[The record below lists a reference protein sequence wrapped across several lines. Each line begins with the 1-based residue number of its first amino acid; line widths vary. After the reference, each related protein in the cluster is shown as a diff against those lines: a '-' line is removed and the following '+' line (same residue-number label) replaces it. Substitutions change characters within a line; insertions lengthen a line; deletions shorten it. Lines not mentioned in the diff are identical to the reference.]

1 MGVIVA
7 PHMKNRVEASHPCRV
22 RIRALKS
29 GLRGVIV
36 SELSVEDVRKLA
48 ETMGLELDESRART
62 IASRLSGI
70 MEVLDEIPDE
80 LLESVEPAHRFEAGR
95 E

>member
-1 MGVIVA
+1 M
-7 PHMKNRVEASHPCRV
+7 
-22 RIRALKS
+22 
-29 GLRGVIV
+29 
-36 SELSVEDVRKLA
+36 SELSIDDVRKLA

-70 MEVLDEIPDE
+70 MEVLEDIPDE
-80 LLESVEPAHRFEAGR
+80 LLDSVEPAHRFEVGR

>member
-1 MGVIVA
+1 M
-7 PHMKNRVEASHPCRV
+7 
-22 RIRALKS
+22 
-29 GLRGVIV
+29 
-36 SELSVEDVRKLA
+36 SELSVEDVRQLA

-70 MEVLDEIPDE
+70 LEVLDEIPDD
-80 LLESVEPAHRFEAGR
+80 LLDSVEPAHRFEVSK

>member
-1 MGVIVA
+1 M
-7 PHMKNRVEASHPCRV
+7 
-22 RIRALKS
+22 
-29 GLRGVIV
+29 
-36 SELSVEDVRKLA
+36 SELTIDDVRKLA

-70 MEVLDEIPDE
+70 LEVLDAIPDE
-80 LLESVEPAHRFEAGR
+80 QLDSVEPAHQFEVGR

>member
-1 MGVIVA
+1 M
-7 PHMKNRVEASHPCRV
+7 
-22 RIRALKS
+22 
-29 GLRGVIV
+29 

>member
-1 MGVIVA
+1 M
-7 PHMKNRVEASHPCRV
+7 
-22 RIRALKS
+22 
-29 GLRGVIV
+29 
-36 SELSVEDVRKLA
+36 SELSAEEVRKLA

-70 MEVLDEIPDE
+70 IDVLDEIPDE
-80 LLESVEPAHRFEAGR
+80 LLESVEPAHRFEVGR

>member
-1 MGVIVA
+1 M
-7 PHMKNRVEASHPCRV
+7 
-22 RIRALKS
+22 
-29 GLRGVIV
+29 
-36 SELSVEDVRKLA
+36 SELTVEDVFKLA

-62 IASRLSGI
+62 IASRLSGV

-80 LLESVEPAHRFEAGR
+80 LLESVEPAHRFESGQ

>member
-1 MGVIVA
+1 M
-7 PHMKNRVEASHPCRV
+7 PK
-22 RIRALKS
+22 
-29 GLRGVIV
+29 
-36 SELSVEDVRKLA
+36 LSVDDVRKLA

-70 MEVLDEIPDE
+70 IEVLDEIPDD
-80 LLESVEPAHRFEAGR
+80 LLESVEPAHRFEVGR

>member
-1 MGVIVA
+1 M
-7 PHMKNRVEASHPCRV
+7 P
-22 RIRALKS
+22 
-29 GLRGVIV
+29 
-36 SELSVEDVRKLA
+36 ELNIDDVRKLA

-70 MEVLDEIPDE
+70 MEVLDEIPDD
-80 LLESVEPAHRFEAGR
+80 LLDSVEPAHRFEVRR

>member
-1 MGVIVA
+1 M
-7 PHMKNRVEASHPCRV
+7 
-22 RIRALKS
+22 
-29 GLRGVIV
+29 
-36 SELSVEDVRKLA
+36 SELSVEDVRQLA

-70 MEVLDEIPDE
+70 LEVLDEIPDD
-80 LLESVEPAHRFEAGR
+80 LLDSVEPTHRFEVSK

>member
-1 MGVIVA
+1 M
-7 PHMKNRVEASHPCRV
+7 PELTVEEV
-22 RIRALKS
+22 LQ
-29 GLRGVIV
+29 
-36 SELSVEDVRKLA
+36 LA

-70 MEVLDEIPDE
+70 IEELDEIPDE
-80 LLESVEPAHRFEAGR
+80 LLDSVEPAQRFEAGR

>member
-1 MGVIVA
+1 M
-7 PHMKNRVEASHPCRV
+7 PELTVEEV
-22 RIRALKS
+22 LQ
-29 GLRGVIV
+29 
-36 SELSVEDVRKLA
+36 LA

-70 MEVLDEIPDE
+70 IEELDDIPDD
-80 LLESVEPAHRFEAGR
+80 LLDSVEPAHRFQAGR

>member
-1 MGVIVA
+1 M
-7 PHMKNRVEASHPCRV
+7 
-22 RIRALKS
+22 
-29 GLRGVIV
+29 
-36 SELSVEDVRKLA
+36 SELTIDDVRKLA

-70 MEVLDEIPDE
+70 LEVLDTIPDD
-80 LLESVEPAHRFEAGR
+80 LLDSVEPAQRFEAGR

>member
-1 MGVIVA
+1 M
-7 PHMKNRVEASHPCRV
+7 
-22 RIRALKS
+22 
-29 GLRGVIV
+29 
-36 SELSVEDVRKLA
+36 SELTVEDVLKLA

-62 IASRLSGI
+62 IASRLSGG

-80 LLESVEPAHRFEAGR
+80 LLDSVEPAHRFEPGQ

>member
-1 MGVIVA
+1 M
-7 PHMKNRVEASHPCRV
+7 
-22 RIRALKS
+22 
-29 GLRGVIV
+29 

-48 ETMGLELDESRART
+48 ETMGLEVDESRART

-70 MEVLDEIPDE
+70 IEVLDEIPDE
-80 LLESVEPAHRFEAGR
+80 LIESVEPAHRFEVDR

>member
-1 MGVIVA
+1 M
-7 PHMKNRVEASHPCRV
+7 
-22 RIRALKS
+22 
-29 GLRGVIV
+29 
-36 SELSVEDVRKLA
+36 SELTIDDVRKLA

-70 MEVLDEIPDE
+70 LEVLDAIPDE
-80 LLESVEPAHRFEAGR
+80 QLDSVEPAHRFEVGR

>member
-1 MGVIVA
+1 M
-7 PHMKNRVEASHPCRV
+7 
-22 RIRALKS
+22 
-29 GLRGVIV
+29 

-48 ETMGLELDESRART
+48 GTMGLDLDESRPRT

-70 MEVLDEIPDE
+70 IEVLDEIPDE
-80 LLESVEPAHRFEAGR
+80 LLESVEPAHTFEVGR

>member
-1 MGVIVA
+1 M
-7 PHMKNRVEASHPCRV
+7 
-22 RIRALKS
+22 
-29 GLRGVIV
+29 

-48 ETMGLELDESRART
+48 ETMGLDLDESRART

-70 MEVLDEIPDE
+70 IEVLDEIPDE
-80 LLESVEPAHRFEAGR
+80 LLESVEPAHTFEAGR

>member
-1 MGVIVA
+1 M
-7 PHMKNRVEASHPCRV
+7 P
-22 RIRALKS
+22 
-29 GLRGVIV
+29 
-36 SELSVEDVRKLA
+36 ELNIDDVRKLA

-70 MEVLDEIPDE
+70 MEVLDEIPDD
-80 LLESVEPAHRFEAGR
+80 LLDSVEPAHRFEVGR